1 MRATTP
7 FIRKPLELAWCALS
21 RHFSYFDIQIILLHL
36 HSNIW
41 ILIRRGPEKS
51 PASFKKTMITETQI
65 RQLVLEKLEG
75 TSQFLVEAKVAGGNK
90 INVMV
95 DAPEGMPIKDVVSIS
110 RHIEGSFDREKED
123 FELTVSSPGL
133 DLPFKV
139 LQQYLKYIGKEVEVK
154 AGSGKRVEGI
164 LLSADEEGI
173 VVETSEKLKLE
184 GKKKKELVVTQHVFK
199 FESTELS
206 QKINECKVVIT
217 F

>member
-1 MRATTP
+1 
-7 FIRKPLELAWCALS
+7 
-21 RHFSYFDIQIILLHL
+21 
-36 HSNIW
+36 
-41 ILIRRGPEKS
+41 
-51 PASFKKTMITETQI
+51 MITETQI
-65 RQLVLEKLEG
+65 RQLVLEKIQG
-75 TSQFLVEAKVAGGNK
+75 TNQFLVEAKVAGGNK
-90 INVMV
+90 ISVMV
-95 DAPEGMPIKDVVSIS
+95 DSPEGMPIKAVVEIS

-139 LQQYLKYIGKEVEVK
+139 LQQYLKYVGKEVEVK
-154 AGSGKRVEGI
+154 AANGKKVQGI

-173 VVETSEKLKLE
+173 VVKTSEKKKIE

-199 FESTELS
+199 FDTTEVS

>member
-1 MRATTP
+1 
-7 FIRKPLELAWCALS
+7 
-21 RHFSYFDIQIILLHL
+21 
-36 HSNIW
+36 
-41 ILIRRGPEKS
+41 
-51 PASFKKTMITETQI
+51 MIPETQI
-65 RQLVLEKLEG
+65 RQLVLEKIEG
-75 TSQFLVEAKVAGGNK
+75 TNQFLVEAKVAAGNK

-95 DAPEGMPIKDVVSIS
+95 DSPDGMPIKAVVEIS

-154 AGSGKRVEGI
+154 AGNGKKVQGI

-173 VVETSEKLKLE
+173 VVETSEKKKIE